1 MQKSYIA
8 NKDSSIVIDDLAS
21 HLVKP
26 SMAKVGVAYLYSD
39 YRDQNAQ
46 TLLPIL
52 GTFLQQFLF
61 GIPVMR
67 IPQGVR
73 DSLKEIGGKASKGD
87 LLASKD
93 DLLALLHTTLQHLER
108 AFICIDALDELEAK
122 TRNHLLQAIN
132 HLVTHNDSLRV
143 FLTARTH
150 TQVEIQKLSNNSVE
164 ITAHP
169 EDIRSYLKRE
179 IAEDAN
185 PDDMDEALQ
194 SEIITSLVERSQQM

>member
-8 NKDSSIVIDDLAS
+8 NNDSSIVIDDLTS
-21 HLVKP
+21 RLVKP
-26 SMAKVGVAYLYSD
+26 SMAKVGIAYLYSD

-52 GTFLQQFLF
+52 GTLLQQFLSM
-61 GIPVMR
+61 IPVA
-67 IPQGVR
+67 QEAR
-73 DSLKEIGGKASKGD
+73 DSLKKIAGN
-87 LLASKD
+87 ASKD
-93 DLLALLHTTLQHLER
+93 DLLALLQTTLQHLER

-122 TRNHLLQAIN
+122 TRKHLLKEIKCLA
-132 HLVTHNDSLRV
+132 THNDSLRV

-150 TQVEIQKLSNNSVE
+150 IQVEVEIQELSNISVE

-169 EDIRSYLKRE
+169 DDIRSYLKRE
-179 IAEDAN
+179 IADDAN
-185 PDDMDEALQ
+185 PDDMDETLQ

>member
-1 MQKSYIA
+1 M
-8 NKDSSIVIDDLAS
+8 IDDLTS
-21 HLVKP
+21 RLVKP
-26 SMAKVGVAYLYSD
+26 SMAKVGIAYLYSD

-52 GTFLQQFLF
+52 GTLLQQFLSV
-61 GIPVMR
+61 IPVV
-67 IPQGVR
+67 QEVR
-73 DSLKEIGGKASKGD
+73 DSLKSIAGKASKD
-87 LLASKD
+87 NLLASKD
-93 DLLALLHTTLQHLER
+93 DLLTLLQNTLQHLER
-108 AFICIDALDELEAK
+108 AFICIDALDELEPK

-132 HLVTHNDSLRV
+132 HLVTQNNSLRV

-150 TQVEIQKLSNNSVE
+150 IQVEIQKLSNNSIE

-169 EDIRSYLKRE
+169 DDIRSYLKRE

-194 SEIITSLVERSQQM
+194 SEIITSLIAGSHQM

>member
-8 NKDSSIVIDDLAS
+8 NKNSSIVIDDLTS
-21 HLVKP
+21 RLVKP
-26 SMAKVGVAYLYSD
+26 SMAKVGIAYLYSD

-52 GTFLQQFLF
+52 GTLLQQFLF
-61 GIPVMR
+61 GIPIVR
-67 IPQGVR
+67 LPQEAR
-73 DSLKEIGGKASKGD
+73 DRLKKIAGKASKE
-87 LLASKD
+87 
-93 DLLALLHTTLQHLER
+93 DLLALLQTTLQNLEC

-122 TRNHLLQAIN
+122 TRKHLLREIKC
-132 HLVTHNDSLRV
+132 LVTHNDSLRV

-150 TQVEIQKLSNNSVE
+150 IKVEVEIQVLSTISVE

-169 EDIRSYLKRE
+169 NDIRSYLKRE
-179 IAEDAN
+179 IADDAN
-185 PDDMDEALQ
+185 PDDMDNALQ